1 MSEESTNFN
10 NASNEESFN
19 KALGLVLA
27 KISRHEQDLKSKQKR
42 TPHKNLYVQG
52 LITFIISISTIFLTS
67 RVDLLKQ
74 VNDVDLLKQVN
85 DNDSKHAAEILND
98 GTAIRKEQAEKIHL
112 LEKNVDEWRDKYYTS
127 LEKYLEKYNALYLI
141 SENLKKEIQQ
151 LQLKIDELNSKLEA
165 LEKKDLK

>member
-67 RVDLLKQ
+67 R
-74 VNDVDLLKQVN
+74 VDLLKQVN